1 MQLLRKARLMD
12 DGTLWIKSD
21 KLAEINR
28 VIVEDGKTFCKT
40 FYQDAQYDNTFQMVM
55 REGHKEM
62 EEAKQLL
69 QSIVAVS

>member
-1 MQLLRKARLMD
+1 
-12 DGTLWIKSD
+12 
-21 KLAEINR
+21 

-40 FYQDAQYDNTFQMVM
+40 FYQDAQYDNAFQMVM

-69 QSIVAVS
+69 QSIVTVS